1 MSSPENQHELFEEF
15 HFDFDHAELRRFLDR
30 LAPLFEHGFGVAEI
44 EEVLAA
50 VDSLQP
56 DQKSVCEFSVRFRG
70 RDTRLIAAL
79 YSAEDVAFPT
89 LFLYS
94 LPHVIAEIE
103 AALSRFTEEDVDE
116 DSPAA

>member
-1 MSSPENQHELFEEF
+1 MSSPENHQDLFEEF
-15 HFDFDHAELRRFLDR
+15 HFDFDHDELRRFLDR
-30 LAPLFEHGFGVAEI
+30 LAPLFEHGFGAAEI
-44 EEVLAA
+44 DEVLAA
-50 VDSLQP
+50 ADSLQP

-70 RDTRLIAAL
+70 RDTRLVASL

-94 LPHVIAEIE
+94 LPEVIAEIE

-116 DSPAA
+116 D